1 MNSFV
6 FVVTTSGKRFWKRAQ
21 RVVNCKRHLPSIK
34 NPDLLIKVIGLLL
47 LIDAINYPALM
58 KKHETSRSEVTFSL
72 FNANAA
78 RVRMTC
84 LTEARNPEST
94 ENARGRK
101 EKLSNFSTVSRPTH
115 CPTSLSPFFL
125 LLSPTLRMSRTECFR
140 NGFSTFRECYVKRFP
155 LW

>member
-1 MNSFV
+1 M
-6 FVVTTSGKRFWKRAQ
+6 
-21 RVVNCKRHLPSIK
+21 NCKLHLPSIK

-84 LTEARNPEST
+84 LTEDRNPEST

-101 EKLSNFSTVSRPTH
+101 EKLSNFSTVSRPTD
-115 CPTSLSPFFL
+115 PLSDLPFSFLFFL
-125 LLSPTLRMSRTECFR
+125 LLSPTFRMSRTECFR